1 VFELLSGNCVNGR
14 VTAPAQDL
22 PETPVEVAWYHWL
35 WVWFAALVLRLWLAT
50 LRVHANVPR
59 IEDKDGPFVLLLW
72 HDRLFTSSLIAN
84 RFLDRPVTALIS
96 TSKDGGWLVAF
107 FKHMGIKAVRGSS
120 SKRGAAAL
128 MSLTRAVR
136 GGDHAGV
143 TPDGPKGPRREFKA
157 GAVSLAKL
165 TGRPFL
171 IMGMNFRSAW
181 TLRSWDQFAL
191 PKPFSRVDVTFE
203 VIPCPARESDE
214 PALAA
219 HLEARLNELSGA

>member
-1 VFELLSGNCVNGR
+1 
-14 VTAPAQDL
+14 
-22 PETPVEVAWYHWL
+22 
-35 WVWFAALVLRLWLAT
+35 
-50 LRVHANVPR
+50 
-59 IEDKDGPFVLLLW
+59 LLLW

-203 VIPCPARESDE
+203 VIPCPAGESDE

-219 HLEARLNELSGA
+219 HLQARLNELSGA

>member
-1 VFELLSGNCVNGR
+1 MRAGNCVHCP
-14 VTAPAQDL
+14 VTALNQDL

-50 LRVHANVPR
+50 LRIHANVPKVDDR
-59 IEDKDGPFVLLLW
+59 DGPFVLLLW

-107 FKHMGIKAVRGSS
+107 FRLMGIKAVRGSS

-157 GAVSLAKL
+157 GAVALAKL

-171 IMGMNFRSAW
+171 IMGMNFHSAW
-181 TLRSWDQFAL
+181 TMRSWDKFAL

-203 VIPCPARESDE
+203 VIACPSRETDD
-214 PALAA
+214 AQLAA
-219 HLEARLNELSGA
+219 HLQTRLNELSGA